1 MAQPVDPERRR
12 QVVAYAEVH
21 GNAAAIKKFGIHRS
35 TLFAYK
41 HREAEINGNATRP
54 KAKTHA
60 SALLGKMQVP
70 AAEPQA
76 MPLSD
81 LDELIQWLEE
91 EHRIV
96 GKKLEDAKSIR
107 ELIRARKTGKMGKA
121 KAPVA
126 KTNRIE

>member
-41 HREAEINGNATRP
+41 HQEAEINGNATRP
-54 KAKTHA
+54 TAKIHINA
-60 SALLGKMQVP
+60 RLGTVEVP

-107 ELIRARKTGKMGKA
+107 ELIRTRKTDKTAKA
-121 KAPVA
+121 KAAVA
-126 KTNRIE
+126 KTNR

>member
-41 HREAEINGNATRP
+41 HQEAEINGNATRP
-54 KAKTHA
+54 TAKIHVDA
-60 SALLGKMQVP
+60 RLGTVEGP
-70 AAEPQA
+70 APEPQA

-107 ELIRARKTGKMGKA
+107 ELIRTRKTDKTAKA
-121 KAPVA
+121 KTAVA
-126 KTNRIE
+126 KTNR